1 LHRNIRLL
9 IGRTDSTSA
18 LKNPPLPNL
27 HSWAMR
33 SPARAGMVLTARSK
47 VVMADRRRAEYRC
60 RESKE
65 RTFEAVDMATGS
77 VRSILLCGLLL
88 ATAQFAFAQPPAARE
103 GDAQNAAVAH
113 DGQHDFDF
121 EFGDW
126 KMHLSRRVK
135 PLTGSNTWVSYDG
148 TSIVRK
154 VWNGAANLGEIELTG
169 PAGRIQGLSLRV
181 YNPESRQ
188 WNVHFANSS
197 SGVLGE
203 AMVGGFKNGR
213 GEFYNQELYNGKSIF
228 VRFIFSDIGPSS
240 FKLEQ
245 AFSDDGGKTWEANW
259 LATFTR

>member
-1 LHRNIRLL
+1 
-9 IGRTDSTSA
+9 
-18 LKNPPLPNL
+18 
-27 HSWAMR
+27 
-33 SPARAGMVLTARSK
+33 
-47 VVMADRRRAEYRC
+47 
-60 RESKE
+60 
-65 RTFEAVDMATGS
+65 MATGS

-88 ATAQFAFAQPPAARE
+88 AAVAQFALAQAPAARE
-103 GDAQNAAVAH
+103 SDAQSATVAH
-113 DGQHDFDF
+113 DGQRDFDF

-126 KMHLSRRVK
+126 KMHLSRRVN

-188 WNVHFANSS
+188 WNLHFANSS

-203 AMVGGFKNGR
+203 AMAGGFKNGR
-213 GEFYNQELYNGKSIF
+213 GEFYDQEIFNGKSIF
-228 VRFIFSDIGPSS
+228 VRFIFSDIGPNS
-240 FKLEQ
+240 FKIEQ